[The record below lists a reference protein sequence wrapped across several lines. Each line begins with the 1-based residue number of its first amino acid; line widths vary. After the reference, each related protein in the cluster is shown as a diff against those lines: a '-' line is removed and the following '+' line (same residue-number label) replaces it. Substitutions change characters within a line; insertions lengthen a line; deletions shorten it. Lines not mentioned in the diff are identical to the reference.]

1 VLPHRAITNAL
12 EFIMGSAYVQKVA
25 HGTRRLRL
33 DGTDQRWAE
42 VPANERTICAEQIWQ
57 HYIKE
62 TSSGAGG
69 QG

>member
-1 VLPHRAITNAL
+1 
-12 EFIMGSAYVQKVA
+12 MGSAYVQKVA